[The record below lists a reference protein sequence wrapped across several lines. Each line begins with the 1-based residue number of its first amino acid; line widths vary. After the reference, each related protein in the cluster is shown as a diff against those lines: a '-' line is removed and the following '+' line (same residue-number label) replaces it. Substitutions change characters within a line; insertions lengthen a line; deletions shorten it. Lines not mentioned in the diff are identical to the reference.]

1 MLPPMSAS
9 SIRDKDR
16 VDLPE
21 SPNLR
26 EAAEMLQQP
35 TDAADDPEGLDFL
48 LEDGSAQNVDNRD
61 PSEIIDP
68 PLSQIKPMRDEPDQ
82 QDETK
87 LDFSDH
93 DEAATESV
101 LIDDY
106 GVEDA
111 EVVQPAFIV
120 DED

>member
-1 MLPPMSAS
+1 
-9 SIRDKDR
+9 
-16 VDLPE
+16 
-21 SPNLR
+21 
-26 EAAEMLQQP
+26 
-35 TDAADDPEGLDFL
+35 
-48 LEDGSAQNVDNRD
+48 
-61 PSEIIDP
+61 
-68 PLSQIKPMRDEPDQ
+68 MRDEPNQ

-120 DED
+120 DEDQDSVQFE